1 MSSFQ
6 RTIQLMLSIL
16 TYGLQLKLFPKKV
29 RIGPKM
35 SRNYN
40 FSKNTRQTFTN
51 FFHQK
56 YSALKRLNYKIILL
70 FSDEDF
76 AFFSCAVS
84 PGFDFADFVLSQKS
98 ELLGKFPQHAQ
109 IIQAFCRDE

>member
-1 MSSFQ
+1 
-6 RTIQLMLSIL
+6 MLSIL

-35 SRNYN
+35 S
-40 FSKNTRQTFTN
+40 KIHEITIFTK
-51 FFHQK
+51 FLQK

-98 ELLGKFPQHAQ
+98 ELLGKFPQHTQ
-109 IIQAFCRDE
+109 IVQAFCRE

>member
-1 MSSFQ
+1 
-6 RTIQLMLSIL
+6 MLSIL

-35 SRNYN
+35 SHIHKNASN
-40 FSKNTRQTFTN
+40 FHE
-51 FFHQK
+51 FFP
-56 YSALKRLNYKIILL
+56 STIFRFKRLNYKIILL

-109 IIQAFCRDE
+109 IIQAFCRE

>member
-1 MSSFQ
+1 M
-6 RTIQLMLSIL
+6 
-16 TYGLQLKLFPKKV
+16 
-29 RIGPKM
+29 
-35 SRNYN
+35 
-40 FSKNTRQTFTN
+40 
-51 FFHQK
+51 
-56 YSALKRLNYKIILL
+56 ILL

-109 IIQAFCRDE
+109 IIQAFCRE